1 MTRSP
6 TGTSPYLRIE
16 ELRSLR
22 HLAFTTRRPVSGLY
36 AGRHASPQRGHS
48 VEFTDYR
55 EYTPG
60 DELGDIDWKVYGRS
74 DRWVVKRYE
83 HQSDMGVCLLI
94 DGSAS
99 MAYRGRPP
107 SAARRGLV
115 LAQRLTREPAAAA
128 PPSKYDQACR
138 LAAAI
143 AFLAIRQQDQVSLGI
158 ARRGLADY
166 RPPHSSHPHLR
177 GLLAA
182 MEAGAPRRPAAAD
195 LARAL
200 GDLAAR
206 TSRKG
211 LVVVFSDLMEDLDGV
226 LEALARFTHR
236 GNEVIVFHVLHPDE
250 LRLPDLED
258 TILVDSETGEE
269 LRVDPAAVRKL
280 YEARLHR
287 FVEAWRAAFRTRGID
302 FNRVRTDEPF
312 QQALRGYLCLRAAR
326 LR

>member
-99 MAYRGRPP
+99 IAQWQFFGPGRVAEVELGNGLIETHMNNARTHSAVQSSVPAPGWGSAGSDRLGFDGAARMIAKRFLAGGIDGSTHAYDDTDPVVGFTTGFDRSSNKLCERELHAESRSRSTFNHPRACPQLTGRGRHQPLDH
-107 SAARRGLV
+107 R
-115 LAQRLTREPAAAA
+115 
-128 PPSKYDQACR
+128 
-138 LAAAI
+138 
-143 AFLAIRQQDQVSLGI
+143 
-158 ARRGLADY
+158 
-166 RPPHSSHPHLR
+166 
-177 GLLAA
+177 
-182 MEAGAPRRPAAAD
+182 
-195 LARAL
+195 
-200 GDLAAR
+200 
-206 TSRKG
+206 
-211 LVVVFSDLMEDLDGV
+211 SD
-226 LEALARFTHR
+226 ARFLRSQCHAGDASASGGR
-236 GNEVIVFHVLHPDE
+236 GGAC
-250 LRLPDLED
+250 
-258 TILVDSETGEE
+258 S
-269 LRVDPAAVRKL
+269 
-280 YEARLHR
+280 
-287 FVEAWRAAFRTRGID
+287 
-302 FNRVRTDEPF
+302 
-312 QQALRGYLCLRAAR
+312 
-326 LR
+326 